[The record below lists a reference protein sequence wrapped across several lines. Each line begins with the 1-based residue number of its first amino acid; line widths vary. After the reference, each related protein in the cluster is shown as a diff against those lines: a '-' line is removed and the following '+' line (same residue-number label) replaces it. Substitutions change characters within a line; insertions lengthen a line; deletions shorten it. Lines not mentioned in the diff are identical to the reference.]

1 MPTQNLNPLVIA
13 THNAGKFLEFQDYFS
28 PYGITLYDAGAFD
41 LPEPEETGTT
51 FVENALL
58 KARAAAARCPHPVLS
73 DDSGLC
79 VRALQGA
86 PGIFSARWAGEKKDF
101 SEAMTRVWD
110 TLSSQKATDFRAS
123 FVCALAVVFPDGTE
137 SVFEGSVSGRI
148 SWPPKGDKGFGY
160 DPIFTPNHHLQ
171 TFGEMEASKKH
182 LISHRADAMRKL
194 IAAYCA
200 V

>member
-1 MPTQNLNPLVIA
+1 MPPKTLNHLVIA
-13 THNAGKFLEFQDYFS
+13 THNPGKLLEFQEYFT
-28 PYGITLYDAGAFD
+28 PYPVSLYDAGAFG
-41 LPEPEETGTT
+41 LPEPEETGKT
-51 FVENALL
+51 FIDNALL
-58 KARAAAARCPHPVLS
+58 KARAAATRCPHPVLS

-86 PGIFSARWAGEKKDF
+86 PGIFSARWGGEKRDF
-101 SEAMTRVWD
+101 SEAMTRVWE

-123 FVCALAVVFPDGTE
+123 FVCALAIVFPDGTE

-160 DPIFTPNHHLQ
+160 DPIFIPNNHLQ
-171 TFGEMEASKKH
+171 TFGEMDPSKKH
-182 LISHRADAMRKL
+182 FISHRADAMRKL
-194 IAAYCA
+194 IAAYCT

>member
-1 MPTQNLNPLVIA
+1 
-13 THNAGKFLEFQDYFS
+13 
-28 PYGITLYDAGAFD
+28 
-41 LPEPEETGTT
+41 
-51 FVENALL
+51 
-58 KARAAAARCPHPVLS
+58 VLS

-79 VRALQGA
+79 VRSLQGA

-123 FVCALAVVFPDGTE
+123 FVCALALVFPDGEE

-148 SWPPKGDKGFGY
+148 TWPPKGDKGFGY
-160 DPIFTPNHHLQ
+160 DPVFTPNHHFQ

-194 IAAYCA
+194 IAAYCT

>member
-1 MPTQNLNPLVIA
+1 MNRWLFA
-13 THNAGKFLEFQDYFS
+13 TNNKHKVEEAQSILQGFAEIIS
-28 PYGITLYDAGAFD
+28 PKQIEIDID
-41 LPEPEETGTT
+41 VEETADSFKG
-51 FVENALL
+51 NALL
-58 KARAAAARCPHPVLS
+58 KALAFHKESGLPCFA

-86 PGIFSARWAGEKKDF
+86 PGIFSARWGGEKRDF
-101 SEAMTRVWD
+101 SEAMTRVWE

-123 FVCALAVVFPDGTE
+123 FVCALAIVFPDGTE

-160 DPIFTPNHHLQ
+160 DPIFIPNNHLQ
-171 TFGEMEASKKH
+171 TFGEMDPSKKH
-182 LISHRADAMRKL
+182 FISHRADAMRKL
-194 IAAYCA
+194 IAAYCT